1 MATKKKWSAKV
12 NTDST
17 HPDEGLFNESASAIA
32 KALASKKVSPKGPA
46 SGMRML
52 NFYINRAGKNLPESR
67 HAELEKAKTLLS
79 EIIAKQKSKPPAKA
93 AKKTTKKAAKK
104 SFPKS
109 RKQKIFAK
117 ITSQRQN
124 PRPKASILA
133 STSTSLGKEHA
144 MSGRLA
150 GKVAIVTGSG
160 SGIGK
165 SIAIRLASEGA
176 SLVVDYRNHI
186 DQAQDTKSKVE
197 AAGGKAI
204 LVQADVSI
212 LTDTQNLV
220 DQAYKQLGRCDVLV
234 NNAGI
239 EKEAAFWDVTE
250 ADYDAVLDVNLK
262 GAFFLTQAFVR
273 RLRDAKLPGRVI
285 NISSVHEDM
294 VFPHFSTYCV
304 SKGGMRM
311 LTRDLAVELGPLNIT
326 INNIAP
332 GAIATPINTKMM
344 QNKDQLNALLQNIPL
359 GRMGTP
365 EDVAGLALFLASDDG
380 AYCTGS
386 TFIIDGGLIRNYHE
400 Q

>member
-1 MATKKKWSAKV
+1 
-12 NTDST
+12 
-17 HPDEGLFNESASAIA
+17 
-32 KALASKKVSPKGPA
+32 
-46 SGMRML
+46 
-52 NFYINRAGKNLPESR
+52 
-67 HAELEKAKTLLS
+67 
-79 EIIAKQKSKPPAKA
+79 
-93 AKKTTKKAAKK
+93 
-104 SFPKS
+104 
-109 RKQKIFAK
+109 
-117 ITSQRQN
+117 
-124 PRPKASILA
+124 
-133 STSTSLGKEHA
+133 

-165 SIAIRLASEGA
+165 AIAIRLASEGA

-186 DQAQDTKSKVE
+186 EQAQDTKAKVE

-220 DQAYKQLGRCDVLV
+220 DQAYKQLGRCDILV

-239 EKEAAFWDVTE
+239 EIESPFWDVTE
-250 ADYDAVLDVNLK
+250 KDYDAVLNVNLK

-273 RLRDAKLPGRVI
+273 RLRDAKQPGRII

-304 SKGGMRM
+304 SKGGIRM

-326 INNIAP
+326 VNNIAP
-332 GAIATPINTKMM
+332 GAIATPINTKLLE
-344 QNKDQLNALLQNIPL
+344 NKTELDALLKNIPL
-359 GRMGTP
+359 GRLGTP
-365 EDVAGLALFLASDDG
+365 EEVAGLALFLASDGG

-386 TFIIDGGLIRNYHE
+386 TFFIDGGLIRNYHE

>member
-1 MATKKKWSAKV
+1 
-12 NTDST
+12 
-17 HPDEGLFNESASAIA
+17 
-32 KALASKKVSPKGPA
+32 
-46 SGMRML
+46 
-52 NFYINRAGKNLPESR
+52 
-67 HAELEKAKTLLS
+67 
-79 EIIAKQKSKPPAKA
+79 
-93 AKKTTKKAAKK
+93 
-104 SFPKS
+104 
-109 RKQKIFAK
+109 
-117 ITSQRQN
+117 
-124 PRPKASILA
+124 
-133 STSTSLGKEHA
+133 

-150 GKVAIVTGSG
+150 GKVAIITGSG
-160 SGIGK
+160 SGIGQ
-165 SIAIRLASEGA
+165 SIAIRFASEGA
-176 SLVVDYRNHI
+176 TVVVDYRNHI
-186 DQAQDTKSKVE
+186 EQAQETKSKAE

-220 DQAYKQLGRCDVLV
+220 DQAYKQLGHCDILV

-239 EKEAAFWDVTE
+239 EIESPFWEVTE
-250 ADYDAVLDVNLK
+250 KDYDAVLNVNLK

-294 VFPHFSTYCV
+294 VFPNFSTYCV

-311 LTRDLAVELGPLNIT
+311 LMRDLAVELGPLGIT
-326 INNIAP
+326 VNNIAP

-344 QNKDQLNALLQNIPL
+344 ADKSELDALLANIPL

-365 EDVAGLALFLASDDG
+365 VEVAGLALFLASDDG
-380 AYCTGS
+380 DYCTGS